1 MRRLYLG
8 IIAAAAA
15 AAAPQD
21 APPDDE
27 TIAWRGAS
35 ASEAAAAKAWA
46 SSLRFPLAPL
56 LQVAL
61 VAGGAAQPPSALL
74 RADAGCATR
83 AMRSGAAHVRRN
95 GTVVV
100 APVDAAAVDA
110 LVDRWNAEVDGADR
124 SHLMP
129 WYDVHVRPVL
139 DAAAPAVGVNGL
151 LRALP
156 RMRGCLAPGSG
167 GDAQGMMMHYLGT
180 YLVDGLGASAAEA
193 LALVAQLGDLR
204 LFREGRGLTHGV
216 VWADLGRWAEDRG
229 LRVPVALSDDD
240 ARAAWARASAACKP
254 PQFRCRFF
262 YVSCVHGIGHAF
274 QRLSHD
280 ARARGY
286 RRLGGARR
294 GAGARRLD
302 AAEVGRAAGAAV
314 GAAEQ
319 ARSYPGVAACG
330 FAPTRDEAY
339 HCATGFYHD
348 ESNLVETTA
357 HLALLEE
364 LRRAPAGDVVRQKHA
379 WTHER
384 CVGAPFAASCF
395 VRLYEG
401 VFAPLP
407 SMEKPTCDGLGLGP
421 RDFRACVFARYLYE
435 PMDPA
440 FFARAVAAP
449 GAAHVFCADR
459 VPGGRRTNETCV
471 VHPIARACA
480 AYAADDARL
489 ACVWGAALGTS
500 RALRLAFVHPRL
512 ARLYC
517 AVFPDARFS
526 RACERGLLGWTGLV
540 DDPDHPSV
548 YGAELHDL
556 PG

>member
-1 MRRLYLG
+1 MKPLSLYLG
-8 IIAAAAA
+8 ALIAAAAA

-21 APPDDE
+21 AVPDDE

-262 YVSCVHGIGHAF
+262 FSYGYSVSCSYFCLFHAQHTF
-274 QRLSHD
+274 NFVQSITQRI
-280 ARARGY
+280 
-286 RRLGGARR
+286 
-294 GAGARRLD
+294 
-302 AAEVGRAAGAAV
+302 
-314 GAAEQ
+314 Q
-319 ARSYPGVAACG
+319 
-330 FAPTRDEAY
+330 
-339 HCATGFYHD
+339 
-348 ESNLVETTA
+348 
-357 HLALLEE
+357 
-364 LRRAPAGDVVRQKHA
+364 
-379 WTHER
+379 
-384 CVGAPFAASCF
+384 
-395 VRLYEG
+395 
-401 VFAPLP
+401 
-407 SMEKPTCDGLGLGP
+407 
-421 RDFRACVFARYLYE
+421 
-435 PMDPA
+435 
-440 FFARAVAAP
+440 
-449 GAAHVFCADR
+449 
-459 VPGGRRTNETCV
+459 
-471 VHPIARACA
+471 
-480 AYAADDARL
+480 
-489 ACVWGAALGTS
+489 
-500 RALRLAFVHPRL
+500 
-512 ARLYC
+512 
-517 AVFPDARFS
+517 
-526 RACERGLLGWTGLV
+526 
-540 DDPDHPSV
+540 
-548 YGAELHDL
+548 
-556 PG
+556 

>member
-1 MRRLYLG
+1 MRLYLG

-21 APPDDE
+21 ADDE
-27 TIAWRGAS
+27 AIAWRGAS

-83 AMRSGAAHVRRN
+83 AMRS
-95 GTVVV
+95 
-100 APVDAAAVDA
+100 
-110 LVDRWNAEVDGADR
+110 
-124 SHLMP
+124 HLMP
-129 WYDVHVRPVL
+129 WYDVHVKPVL
-139 DAAAPAVGVNGL
+139 DAAAPAVGINGL

-204 LFREGRGLTHGV
+204 LFKEGRGLTHGV

-229 LRVPVALSDDD
+229 LRVPVSLSDDD

-280 ARARGY
+280 AHARGY
-286 RRLGGARR
+286 
-294 GAGARRLD
+294 RRLD

-319 ARSYPGVAACG
+319 ARRYPGVEACG

-384 CVGAPFAASCF
+384 CVGAPFEASCF

-401 VFAPLP
+401 VFAAAVDG
-407 SMEKPTCDGLGLGP
+407 EAGGDGLGLGP

-548 YGAELHDL
+548 YGAELHDRR
-556 PG
+556 GNCVCF